1 MSSFIG
7 HDLAAVGIYNVVESP
22 LPKRIRSIWLIW
34 LMILAS
40 IPDID
45 YIITPLRINGPEP
58 IRVTHSIVGS
68 AALPILTILVL
79 VLLGYRG
86 AALRICGLQAIAAG
100 LSHIGLDLLVG
111 GTPMAVFWPLS
122 LYTFRLPF
130 GILPTAAKIDLRNP
144 LLYYNSLIEIR
155 VLAPIPIII
164 YRLRKRYTTTGTQKL
179 LIGGLTVISLCCM
192 AWASTLSRY

>member
-7 HDLAAVGIYNVVESP
+7 HDLGAVGIYNVVESP

-45 YIITPLRINGPEP
+45 YIITSLRINVPEP

-68 AALPILTILVL
+68 TALPILTILLL

-86 AALRICGLQAIAAG
+86 SALQVCSLQAIAAG
-100 LSHIGLDLLVG
+100 MSHIGLDTLVG
-111 GTPMAVFWPLS
+111 VTPLALLWPFS
-122 LYTFRLPF
+122 LQTFKLPF
-130 GILPTAAKIDLRNP
+130 GILPDAARIDLANS
-144 LLYYNSLIEIR
+144 LLYFNTLLEIG
-155 VLAPIPIII
+155 VIAPITIII
-164 YRLRKRYTTTGTQKL
+164 YRLRK
-179 LIGGLTVISLCCM
+179 
-192 AWASTLSRY
+192 